1 MTFISFVSILDRKK
15 EVSVMRL
22 CREFYFDAAHF
33 IPNYKGKCEQLHGHT
48 YKLEIVIEGAVKK
61 DGMVVDFVKMKEVV
75 ETTVL
80 EKLDHQSLN
89 ELFEN
94 PTAEHILNWIA
105 GQLKG
110 KLPLSS
116 IRLWEGQGKWVEILL

>member
-48 YKLEIVIEGAVKK
+48 YKLEIVIEGDVKK
-61 DGMVVDFVKMKEVV
+61 DGMVVDFAKMKDIV
-75 ETTVL
+75 EATVL
-80 EKLDHQSLN
+80 EKLDHQALN